1 MFDEAVKKYSTKPK
15 ISCPLCRA
23 DVFIKAKLS
32 LMEVTH
38 Y

>member
-1 MFDEAVKKYSTKPK
+1 MFDEAVKINTKQPR

-23 DVFIKAKLS
+23 DVFIKSKITFK
-32 LMEVTH
+32 EIVN